1 MTITRRSIQ
10 LTAALTVAAVFVPAA
25 SSGAKAPATRA
36 AADPPG
42 VIAVA
47 SSSTCRSLYRKAKR
61 YRRGSAKRR
70 KYIRRYNACLR
81 AQRTPTA
88 PAPAA
93 VVYPNPDGYRAGQGC
108 LRSWEARFNAA
119 GFSCQFSG
127 LYQQVYL
134 YPSGWVSNPIYIL
147 FPLCADG
154 SGRIC

>member
-1 MTITRRSIQ
+1 MPQPVPEGQALPARLCQ
-10 LTAALTVAAVFVPAA
+10 AAEVHPPLQRLPARAAHAR
-25 SSGAKAPATRA
+25 RA
-36 AADPPG
+36 AAPAP
-42 VIAVA
+42 VPA
-47 SSSTCRSLYRKAKR
+47 
-61 YRRGSAKRR
+61 
-70 KYIRRYNACLR
+70 
-81 AQRTPTA
+81 PA

-134 YPSGWVSNPIYIL
+134 YPTGWVSTPIYIL